1 MKPISE
7 QLPFFLV
14 LCIILMT
21 LQPILSVAGQ
31 ASPPIDSL
39 RDGQHDF
46 DFNFGSWHTHIQR
59 LLNVFTDSSSWVELN
74 GTVKVRKV
82 WNGRASLEEI
92 EADGS
97 FGHFEG
103 TTLFLYNPASHEW
116 SQNFASSSDGMLE
129 NPTIGSFKDGRGELF
144 GQGTEGGKSVME
156 KGVWSDIA
164 ADSHTYTIYLSND
177 GGKNWKMVFVA
188 HLTRDTSTPGSA
200 GYVAPKFPPEVPG
213 QHDFDFAV
221 GTWKEHSSRILHPL
235 TGSASWVEMDG
246 TSVAGKIM
254 NGRGNLTELESD
266 GPNGHLEL
274 LALRLYNAQTHEWNL
289 TFATSKVGVLGMPPC
304 IGEFKNGHGEFY
316 DQEGYNGRTIW
327 VRFTITALTANTFRS
342 EQAFSADGGK
352 SWETNWINNY
362 TRA

>member
-1 MKPISE
+1 MKPIRQ
-7 QLPFFLV
+7 QLRFYLV
-14 LCIILMT
+14 LCAVLIT
-21 LQPILSVAGQ
+21 QGSFATNR
-31 ASPPIDSL
+31 PIDSL

-46 DFNFGSWHTHIQR
+46 DFNFGNWHTHIQR
-59 LLNVFTDSSSWVELN
+59 RLNVFTDSSSWVEIN

-92 EADGS
+92 EADGPL
-97 FGHFEG
+97 GHFEG
-103 TTLFLYNPASHEW
+103 MTLFLYNPVAHEW
-116 SQNFASSSDGMLE
+116 SQNYAGSSDGVLE
-129 NPTIGSFKDGRGELF
+129 SPTIGSFKDGRGELF

-177 GGKNWKMVFVA
+177 GGKNWTVVFIA
-188 HLTRDTSTPGSA
+188 HLTRDTSIPGSA
-200 GYVAPKFPPEVPG
+200 DYVAPKFPPEVPG
-213 QHDFDFAV
+213 QHDFDFAI

-235 TGSASWVEMDG
+235 TGSTSWVEMDG
-246 TSVAGKIM
+246 VSVASKIM

-304 IGEFKNGHGEFY
+304 IGEFKNGRGDFY
-316 DQEGYNGRTIW
+316 AQDTYNGRTIW
-327 VRFTITALTANTFRS
+327 VRFTVIALTGNTLRS
-342 EQAFSADGGK
+342 EQAFSVDGGK
-352 SWETNWINNY
+352 TWEINWINNY
-362 TRA
+362 TRG